1 MGSNRSILN
10 SIKKYLTSIDS
21 VEKSSANNYYSI
33 WCIHDKSLEIMLPV
47 ESVVEHPQS
56 KEILDEAILK
66 IANSNNEEF
75 YRFKYKLQN
84 AKYDMLEVRNSGK
97 KIEHG
102 KINFDEGIDA
112 LNGLHSIIKN
122 NANRNIKAKGKRETV
137 KEYMNGINMLAPKA
151 GSFIYSVEFELT
163 KKKEEDTDINYSMD
177 SGSSIGRYLN
187 QSLARNLFEISK
199 SLEKKGDT
207 PTAKLMSLGVDS
219 GFCQGFLNLFSEK
232 SEKLEFNFD
241 WSYEENTIT
250 DIPNKISFCENSR
263 EKIRKLNNNLSKSKA
278 KTFLDLP
285 ACIEKYSWPI
295 DEDMGKIHIRIFI
308 DKKDYSCFI
317 EVDSELYEK
326 LKKEQAKKEILISLD
341 LLFTSKRRMS
351 VEVLKV
357 YSIKTSDD
365 VTIKIDI

>member
-1 MGSNRSILN
+1 MGNNCSILN
-10 SIKKYLTSIDS
+10 SIEKYLTSINATK
-21 VEKSSANNYYSI
+21 KSSKNEYYSI
-33 WCIHDKSLEIMLPV
+33 WCMHEKSLEIMLPE

-66 IANSNNEEF
+66 IASLNDEDF
-75 YRFKYKLQN
+75 YKFKYKLQN
-84 AKYDMLEVRNSGK
+84 TKYDILEVRNSGK
-97 KIEHG
+97 MIEHG

-112 LNGLHSIIKN
+112 LNGLHSIIKH
-122 NANRNIKAKGKRETV
+122 NANRNIKAKGKRETI

-163 KKKEEDTDINYSMD
+163 QKKEESDDINYSMD

-187 QSLARNLFEISK
+187 QSLARNLLDISK
-199 SLEKKGDT
+199 SLESKDE
-207 PTAKLMSLGVDS
+207 ASNSKLISLGIDS

-241 WSYEENTIT
+241 WSFEEETR
-250 DIPNKISFCENSR
+250 DGVPNKISFGIDSR
-263 EKIRKLNNNLSKSKA
+263 EKIRKLNNSLSKRKA
-278 KTFLDLP
+278 RTFYDLP
-285 ACIEKYSWPI
+285 AFIEKYSWPI

-351 VEVLKV
+351 VDVLKV
-357 YSIKTSDD
+357 YNIKTSDD
-365 VTIKIDI
+365 VEIKIGF